1 MELNGEH
8 GLGYKIGEQSTE
20 TLVGVPVRGKDGLMG
35 TLQVIRFKNIVR
47 TSKKISMLAT
57 FREGSILDWL

>member
-1 MELNGEH
+1 M
-8 GLGYKIGEQSTE
+8 GEQSTE
-20 TLVGVPVRGKDGLMG
+20 TSVGVPVRGEDGLMG
-35 TLQVIRFKNIVR
+35 TLQVIRFENIVR